1 MDILNLTNIEVS
13 KIQENEHDYAIY
25 AVRPTPPLLCP
36 ECGFSDLKKF
46 GKKEKLYMDLPIHAK
61 RVGIF
66 MEQQRFQC
74 KNCQSTFREQYE
86 DVMDE
91 RRYMTKRLIDFIEKQ
106 SLKRT
111 FVSLSEELG
120 VDEKTIRSIFR
131 EYVNRLEE
139 QVRIETPK
147 WLGIDEIHILSKA
160 RCVIT
165 NIEQR
170 TLVDMLTNR
179 NKETVI
185 RYLYNLENKKRIRY
199 VTMDMWNPYRDAVKV
214 VLPQAKIIV
223 DKFHVVRMANDCL
236 ETVRKQLRADLSQKQ
251 RRQLMHDR
259 FILLKRNHELSERE
273 HLLLDTWTGQYP
285 ILKQAYELK
294 EGFYRVWD
302 SQTRAMAKVRLEE
315 WKKGITDDV
324 KDAYLPL
331 TKALKNW
338 EDEIF
343 AYFDHPI
350 TNAYTESLNSLIRV
364 INRLGRGYSFEALR
378 AKILFTEGVKKKTKP
393 SYNKQAFIE
402 TRMMNRM
409 AEAPMFYNTFSQ
421 NEKPNDLGA
430 DLDKLVRW
438 IEEDKL

>member
-1 MDILNLTNIEVS
+1 MDILNLSNIQVT
-13 KIQENEHDYAIY
+13 KIQENEHDYAIS
-25 AVRPTPPLLCP
+25 AVRPTPPLFCP

-46 GKKEKLYMDLPIHAK
+46 GKKQKLYMDLPIHAK

-74 KNCQSTFREQYE
+74 RSCQSTFREQYE

-91 RRYMTKRLIDFIEKQ
+91 RRFMTKRLVDFIEKQ

-139 QVRIETPK
+139 QVRIETPQ

-185 RYLYNLENKKRIRY
+185 RYLHHLENKKRIRY
-199 VTMDMWNPYRDAVKV
+199 VTMDMWNPYRDAVKE

-236 ETVRKQLRADLSQKQ
+236 ETVRKQLRADLTQKQ

-259 FILLKRNHELSERE
+259 FVLLKRNHDLTERE
-273 HLLLDTWTGQYP
+273 ILLLEVWSTQYP
-285 ILKQAYELK
+285 ILQQVYDLK
-294 EGFYRVWD
+294 EGFYKVWD
-302 SQTRAMAKVRLEE
+302 SESKTMAKVRLEE
-315 WKKGITDDV
+315 WKKGITSEL
-324 KDAYLPL
+324 KDAFLPL

-378 AKILFTEGVKKKTKP
+378 AKILLTEGVKKKTKP
-393 SYNKQAFIE
+393 SYNRQAFVE
-402 TRMMNRM
+402 SRMLKMM
-409 AEAPMFYNTFSQ
+409 EAPLFYNSISNYESPKDFGV
-421 NEKPNDLGA
+421 DLE
-430 DLDKLVRW
+430 KLVQW